1 MKEWNYLEALNVRQ
15 NGENVLH
22 LGITE
27 VVLVHCNTVDND
39 YQQNSR
45 VLYIFLLI
53 NHLINYRI
61 FHPNIEVRLIDQTS
75 KLLEKE
81 DKISITL
88 VINEIVKY

>member
-1 MKEWNYLEALNVRQ
+1 M
-15 NGENVLH
+15 LH

-39 YQQNSR
+39 YQQDSR

>member
-39 YQQNSR
+39 YQQDSR